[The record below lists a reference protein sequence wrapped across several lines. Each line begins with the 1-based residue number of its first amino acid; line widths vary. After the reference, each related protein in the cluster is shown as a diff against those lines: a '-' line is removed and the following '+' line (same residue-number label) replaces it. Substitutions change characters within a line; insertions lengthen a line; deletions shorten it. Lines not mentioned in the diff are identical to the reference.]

1 MKSGD
6 AVLSLALVVTAASL
20 AASAGV
26 RCRGVS
32 QKRAQRVC
40 AKTCV
45 FLAGV
50 VLWPALFVLVVGGPG
65 ERRPLVLLAFFVVL
79 GYLGLELKAP
89 YGYAGSVEALEG
101 SAELFFERGTQV
113 TTVAFAL
120 GTLLVSQKDAEL
132 ARLVAPLV
140 FLALF
145 FAVIP
150 SLAVGQT
157 ARRHLNS
164 SPALGAVQRLALS
177 FAAGLLCVSLAVCID
192 HIRVNGFPL
201 S

>member
-1 MKSGD
+1 MKSQDGLF
-6 AVLSLALVVTAASL
+6 ALALVVAAVSL
-20 AASAGV
+20 ATSAWV
-26 RCRGVS
+26 RCRHVVH
-32 QKRAQRVC
+32 KRARRLC
-40 AKTCV
+40 TKTCV

-50 VLWPALFVLVVGGPG
+50 LLWPALFVLVGGG
-65 ERRPLVLLAFFVVL
+65 LDERRPLVLLAFFVVL
-79 GYLGLELKAP
+79 GYIGLELRAP
-89 YGYAGSVEALEG
+89 YGYTGSVEGIDG
-101 SAELFFERGTQV
+101 SSEIFFERGTQV

-157 ARRHLNS
+157 ARRHFNS
-164 SPALGAVQRLALS
+164 NPALGSVQRLTLS

-192 HIRVNGFPL
+192 HIRVIT
-201 S
+201 